1 MSRAASYKLVAFLIC
16 MIFAELK
23 IKGYIMQFSDLR
35 GSTLTD
41 VQDRGSEIVFT
52 LDNGKKYQL
61 FHQQDCCESVT
72 VEDISGD
79 LKDLIGSPLTMAE
92 ETFSSENGK
101 PNAESFTW
109 TYYKLATVQGYVTI
123 RWYGSSNGYYSE
135 RVDFCE
141 VY

>member
-1 MSRAASYKLVAFLIC
+1 
-16 MIFAELK
+16 
-23 IKGYIMQFSDLR
+23 MQFSDLR